1 MKRKKFRKGFTL
13 IELLIV
19 VAIIGVMMA
28 GALLSLDSGRDIA
41 RLKEASRGVAQM
53 AHYANALALLRQR
66 PVVVT
71 YTQKTGEGGAPIA
84 CIDVRLSG
92 ESMAVA
98 GNAQPAEP
106 IYREVDGQDT
116 SAAGVQA
123 TLEEAAEGGSE
134 DGKSVA
140 ERAGVFFTRQILDPD
155 ELAKE
160 DASRVFE
167 GVSLELELLGEDGAV
182 VDERTAALLKDQA
195 EGILNNRKTAI
206 AAWSNT
212 RGEIDTGTA
221 GDEKDDE
228 GNQEVQSP
236 DHVIFETN
244 GNCQPHRVTLR
255 MAGEDGKSEGLPITV
270 TRSGKVIIGEPEDE

>member
-1 MKRKKFRKGFTL
+1 MKRGFTL

-28 GALLSLDSGRDIA
+28 GALLNLGSGRDVA

-71 YTQKTGEGGAPIA
+71 YTQKTGEGGAPIT

-98 GNAQPAEP
+98 GGGQPAEP

-123 TLEEAAEGGSE
+123 AMEDAAEGGSGG
-134 DGKSVA
+134 GKSVA
-140 ERAGVFFTRQILDPD
+140 ERTGAFFTRQILDPD

-167 GVSLELELLGEDGAV
+167 GISLELELLGEDGAV
-182 VDERTAALLKDQA
+182 VDDRTAALLKDQA
-195 EGILNNRKTAI
+195 EGILSNRKTAI

-212 RGEIDTGTA
+212 RGEIDTGKTE
-221 GDEKDDE
+221 DEKDNAGSLE
-228 GNQEVQSP
+228 EQSP

-244 GNCQPHRVTLR
+244 GNCQPHRVILR
-255 MAGEDGKSEGLPITV
+255 LAGEDVKSDGLPITV
-270 TRSGKVIIGEPEDE
+270 TRSGKVIIGEPEDK